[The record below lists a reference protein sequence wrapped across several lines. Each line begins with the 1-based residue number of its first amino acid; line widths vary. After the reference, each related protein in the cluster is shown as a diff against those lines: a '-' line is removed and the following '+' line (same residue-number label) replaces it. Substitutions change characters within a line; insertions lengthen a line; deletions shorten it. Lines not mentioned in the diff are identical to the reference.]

1 LYIQFLVQNF
11 VTFDIGGRYTSNVNS
26 FREFYNDNKGRF
38 FWYLLCRSGD
48 YNLAAD
54 TMQESFARYLERYA
68 QRELSVS
75 LLFTIG
81 RNLLN
86 DNSRQ
91 QRIVIPYDE
100 NEHKGTSDEESAY
113 VEREESRRVMSAIQQ
128 LAPDEADLL
137 SLVVSSG
144 LSYHQIAE
152 LTGTSEGNIK
162 VRIHRCRQKL
172 KKILHTGET

>member
-1 LYIQFLVQNF
+1 MYIQFLVQNF
-11 VTFDIGGRYTSNVNS
+11 VTFDIGGRYTSKVNS
-26 FREFYNDNKGRF
+26 FREFYNDN
-38 FWYLLCRSGD
+38 
-48 YNLAAD
+48 
-54 TMQESFARYLERYA
+54 
-68 QRELSVS
+68 
-75 LLFTIG
+75 
-81 RNLLN
+81 
-86 DNSRQ
+86 
-91 QRIVIPYDE
+91 
-100 NEHKGTSDEESAY
+100 KGTSDEESAY